1 MAPVLPSRFPLIP
14 VSVAEESLKYL
25 RTVPIAHCELH
36 SSGFRAY
43 HRPPGSYPKTG
54 VMSGLATIRPQPKG
68 TVVRIVR
75 VIEIFRQ

>member
-43 HRPPGSYPKTG
+43 HRLPGNYQLVNRLDGKS
-54 VMSGLATIRPQPKG
+54 
-68 TVVRIVR
+68 RISNEKSALR
-75 VIEIFRQ
+75 K